1 MELVNVTNTTSVL
14 DVLTGECGLQTIGSL
29 VLVLMFGLSEAM
41 PFLGDAK
48 KNNGLIQTIVKVL
61 LTLCKKRQEDEDEDE
76 GVEMS
81 SVP

>member
-48 KNNGLIQTIVKVL
+48 KNNGLIQTSVKL
-61 LTLCKKRQEDEDEDE
+61 LLSLCKKRQDNAL
-76 GVEMS
+76 EMS

>member
-48 KNNGLIQTIVKVL
+48 KNNGLIQTLVKVL
-61 LTLCKKRQEDEDEDE
+61 LSLCKKRQDNAL
-76 GVEMS
+76 EMS

>member
-1 MELVNVTNTTSVL
+1 MELANVTNTTSVL

-29 VLVLMFGLSEAM
+29 VLVVMFGLSEAM

-61 LTLCKKRQEDEDEDE
+61 LSLCKKRQNDAL
-76 GVEMS
+76 EMS
-81 SVP
+81 SVA